1 VTSINAAGKTA
12 WLLLTEDSIELA
24 RRQRTRHMKV
34 EPPYLETCF
43 IFTSVDGKPI
53 PGDETTQ
60 GDV

>member
-1 VTSINAAGKTA
+1 
-12 WLLLTEDSIELA
+12 
-24 RRQRTRHMKV
+24 MKV